1 MSLLCLPYKGQSFP
15 TRHYSVLPE
24 IGPFL
29 YLTDLGKARA
39 ALQRHRHTLLHKL
52 MDLSDLARVMQIV
65 LVPKAVRLPWLEL
78 LLEVS

>member
-15 TRHYSVLPE
+15 ARHYSVLPE

-39 ALQRHRHTLLHKL
+39 SLQRHRHTLLHRP
-52 MDLSDLARVMQIV
+52 MNLSDLASVMEFV
-65 LVPKAVRLPWLEL
+65 LAPKAVRLHWPVL